1 MAPDAKIVVRDV
13 AKTFRTARGAVKALE
28 GISFEVRESEFVAL
42 VGPSGC
48 GKSTLLNM
56 LAGFD
61 RPDTGEA
68 VVDGRPVLVPSRKGV
83 LITQRGS
90 VFPWMTV
97 ERNLGFGVD
106 GLPEA
111 EQDRLCRHYIELV
124 GLQGFEN
131 AYPHELS
138 GGMLQRVEVARA
150 LMAKPEVL
158 YMDEPFAALDALT
171 RLRMREELLR
181 ILQRERHTCILV
193 THDVE
198 EALHLADRILVISPR
213 PGRIQRTVEVDV
225 PHPRRLSSIRLV
237 ALRELVLAELGVTS
251 YPEPSAHGAAAMPA
265 SVPGQQKVTSGSN
278 GNGLHGLPSPLLD
291 AKKTPIGT
299 ESS

>member
-1 MAPDAKIVVRDV
+1 MAPDAKITVRNV
-13 AKTFRTARGAVKALE
+13 SKTFRTARGGVQALD
-28 GISFEVRESEFVAL
+28 GIDFPVREGEFVAL

-61 RPDTGEA
+61 RPDSGEA
-68 VVDGRPVLVPSRKGV
+68 WVDGGPVLVPSRKGV

-97 ERNLGFGVD
+97 QRNLEFGVN
-106 GLPEA
+106 GMPEA
-111 EQDRLCRHYIELV
+111 ELSTLSRHYIELV
-124 GLQGFEN
+124 GLQGFEK
-131 AYPHELS
+131 AFPHELS

-150 LMAKPEVL
+150 LMATPDVL

-171 RLRMREELLR
+171 RLRLRQELIR
-181 ILQRERHTCILV
+181 ILQRERHTCLLV

-213 PGRIQRTVEVDV
+213 PGRIQRTVEVDL

-237 ALRELVLAELGVTS
+237 AMRELVLSELGVMADDDV
-251 YPEPSAHGAAAMPA
+251 SARPAAAGTG
-265 SVPGQQKVTSGSN
+265 VQKLTAGWTTSS
-278 GNGLHGLPSPLLD
+278 
-291 AKKTPIGT
+291 
-299 ESS
+299 

>member
-1 MAPDAKIVVRDV
+1 MAPDAKITVRNV
-13 AKTFRTARGAVKALE
+13 HKTFRTGRGEVHALE
-28 GISFEVRESEFVAL
+28 GIDFHVNEGEFVAL

-61 RPDTGEA
+61 RPDAGEA
-68 VVDGRPVLVPSRKGV
+68 LVDGRPVLVPSRKGV

-97 ERNLGFGVD
+97 QRNLEFGVNSM
-106 GLPEA
+106 PEA
-111 EQDRLCRHYIELV
+111 ERNSLTRHYIELV
-124 GLQGFEN
+124 GLEGFEQ
-131 AYPHELS
+131 AFPHELS

-150 LMAKPEVL
+150 LMATPDVL

-171 RLRMREELLR
+171 RLRMRQELIR
-181 ILQRERHTCILV
+181 ILQRERHTCLLV

-198 EALHLADRILVISPR
+198 EALHLADRILVISAR

-237 ALRELVLAELGVTS
+237 GLRELVLSELGVRADG
-251 YPEPSAHGAAAMPA
+251 EPSARPA
-265 SVPGQQKVTSGSN
+265 VAGTGVQKLTAGWS
-278 GNGLHGLPSPLLD
+278 
-291 AKKTPIGT
+291 
-299 ESS
+299 

>member
-1 MAPDAKIVVRDV
+1 MAPDAKITVRNV
-13 AKTFRTARGAVKALE
+13 SKTFRTGRGGVQALE
-28 GISFEVRESEFVAL
+28 GIDFQVGEGEFVAL

-68 VVDGRPVLVPSRKGV
+68 LVDGRPVLAPSRKGV

-90 VFPWMTV
+90 VFPWMNV
-97 ERNLGFGVD
+97 QRNLGFGVN
-106 GLPEA
+106 GMPEA
-111 EQDRLCRHYIELV
+111 EQESLTRHYIELV
-124 GLQGFEN
+124 GLQGFEQ
-131 AYPHELS
+131 AFPHELS

-150 LMAKPEVL
+150 LMAKPDVL

-171 RLRMREELLR
+171 RLRMREELIR
-181 ILQRERHTCILV
+181 ILERERHTCILV

-198 EALHLADRILVISPR
+198 EALHLADRILVISTR

-237 ALRELVLAELGVTS
+237 ALREMVLSELGVTQG
-251 YPEPSAHGAAAMPA
+251 EDRTARPA
-265 SVPGQQKVTSGSN
+265 VAGTGVQKLTAGWASDN
-278 GNGLHGLPSPLLD
+278 
-291 AKKTPIGT
+291 
-299 ESS
+299 

>member
-1 MAPDAKIVVRDV
+1 MAPEAKITVRNV
-13 AKTFRTARGAVKALE
+13 SKTFHTGRGGVQALE
-28 GISFEVRESEFVAL
+28 GIDFQVGEGEFVAL

-68 VVDGRPVLVPSRKGV
+68 LVDGRPVLAPSRKGV

-90 VFPWMTV
+90 VFPWMNV
-97 ERNLGFGVD
+97 QRNLGFGVN
-106 GLPEA
+106 GMPEA
-111 EQDRLCRHYIELV
+111 EQESLTRHYIELV
-124 GLQGFEN
+124 GLQGFEQ
-131 AYPHELS
+131 AFPHELS

-150 LMAKPEVL
+150 LMAKPDVL

-171 RLRMREELLR
+171 RLRMRAELIR
-181 ILQRERHTCILV
+181 ILERERHTCILV

-198 EALHLADRILVISPR
+198 EALHLADRILVISTR

-237 ALRELVLAELGVTS
+237 ALRELVLTELGVTQG
-251 YPEPSAHGAAAMPA
+251 EDGTARPA
-265 SVPGQQKVTSGSN
+265 VAGTGVQKLTAGWASDN
-278 GNGLHGLPSPLLD
+278 
-291 AKKTPIGT
+291 
-299 ESS
+299 

>member
-1 MAPDAKIVVRDV
+1 MPPDAKITVRNV
-13 AKTFRTARGAVKALE
+13 GKTFQTGRGGGVQALE
-28 GISFEVRESEFVAL
+28 GIDFEVGEGEFVAL

-68 VVDGRPVLVPSRKGV
+68 LVDGRPVLAPSPNGV

-97 ERNLGFGVD
+97 QRNLEFGVN
-106 GLPEA
+106 GMPEA
-111 EQDRLCRHYIELV
+111 ERDSLSRHYIDLV
-124 GLQGFEN
+124 GLQGFEQ
-131 AYPHELS
+131 AFPHELS

-150 LMAKPEVL
+150 LMAKPDVL

-171 RLRMREELLR
+171 RLRMRQELIR

-198 EALHLADRILVISPR
+198 EALHLADRILVISSR
-213 PGRIQRTVEVDV
+213 PGRIQRTVEVDF

-237 ALRELVLAELGVTS
+237 ALRELVLSELGVTS
-251 YPEPSAHGAAAMPA
+251 EPEGSARPA
-265 SVPGQQKVTSGSN
+265 VAGTGVQKLTAGWI
-278 GNGLHGLPSPLLD
+278 D
-291 AKKTPIGT
+291 Q
-299 ESS
+299 

>member
-1 MAPDAKIVVRDV
+1 MAPEAKIAVRNV
-13 AKTFRTARGAVKALE
+13 SKTFHTGRGGVQALE
-28 GISFEVRESEFVAL
+28 GIDFQVGEGEFVAL

-68 VVDGRPVLVPSRKGV
+68 LVDGRPVLAPSRKGV

-90 VFPWMTV
+90 VFPWMNV
-97 ERNLGFGVD
+97 QRNLGFGVN
-106 GLPEA
+106 GMPEA
-111 EQDRLCRHYIELV
+111 EQENLTRHYIELV
-124 GLQGFEN
+124 GLQGFEQ
-131 AYPHELS
+131 AFPHELS

-150 LMAKPEVL
+150 LMAKPDVL

-171 RLRMREELLR
+171 RLRMREELMR

-198 EALHLADRILVISPR
+198 EALHLADRILVMSTR
-213 PGRIQRTVEVDV
+213 PGRIQRTVEVEV
-225 PHPRRLSSIRLV
+225 PHPRRLASIRLV
-237 ALRELVLAELGVTS
+237 ALREMVLSELGVTQGEDLNAR
-251 YPEPSAHGAAAMPA
+251 PAVAGTGVQKLSAGWA
-265 SVPGQQKVTSGSN
+265 SDN
-278 GNGLHGLPSPLLD
+278 
-291 AKKTPIGT
+291 
-299 ESS
+299 